1 MPRRRMQQIGLCFR
15 GSRRCSRI
23 GELRLMGMLMSWYN
37 AWAPHDHSSMISRI
51 TPVPPER
58 RTDRR
63 LWQLFLI
70 WFSAN
75 LNILMC
81 VIFQPRLKPCSLARD
96 RMAAGSVGPALYSLG
111 IRDACLVILVVDLVW
126 VLEFIRDAQL
136 LTPLQDMR
144 FPGILVG

>member
-1 MPRRRMQQIGLCFR
+1 M
-15 GSRRCSRI
+15 
-23 GELRLMGMLMSWYN
+23 
-37 AWAPHDHSSMISRI
+37 
-51 TPVPPER
+51 PPEQ

-81 VIFQPRLKPCSLARD
+81 AISQSRLGPSSLARD
-96 RMAAGSVGPALYSLG
+96 RMAAGSVGPALYGLG

-126 VLEFIRDAQL
+126 VLEVIRGAQL
-136 LTPLQDMR
+136 LTSSQDMR